1 MAVTKIDSSNI
12 SNSGVT
18 PGSYTAANITV
29 NEQGIVTSASS
40 GSAVN
45 LATTSIDALSDVD
58 TTTTAPTNGQG
69 LVWDTVTSK
78 WKPGNVTA
86 ELTGSTTRTVST
98 ITATSGQTV
107 FTATGGYTVG
117 YADVYQNGIKLIITE
132 DYTATNGASITLV
145 EGATAGDVVEVVA
158 YQLATLTAGGG
169 GGGSAYTW
177 FLM

>member
-12 SNSGVT
+12 SSSGVT

-29 NEQGIVTSASS
+29 NAQGIVTSASS
-40 GSAVN
+40 GNAVN

-117 YADVYQNGIKLIITE
+117 YADVYQNKLIITE